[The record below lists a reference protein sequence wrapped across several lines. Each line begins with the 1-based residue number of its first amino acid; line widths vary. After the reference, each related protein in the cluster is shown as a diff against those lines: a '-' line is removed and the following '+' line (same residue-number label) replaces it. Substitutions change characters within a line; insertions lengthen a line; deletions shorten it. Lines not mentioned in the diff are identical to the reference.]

1 MPHRK
6 AVWMLQVYI
15 PYPLSALSS
24 FSNINSY
31 LFLVFFLSVYCI
43 DDHFEFFPFLMF
55 LCVHEF
61 VVCSFVFPFFPIFL
75 SSGFFPLA
83 TSADICILVSYLVF
97 NTNSTSFME
106 NHFVDGIVGM
116 QVPPMCQESV
126 VWIATS
132 KFVELKTKLASSIR
146 LHDTI
151 SFSLSS
157 LLIYFPCLLGSLQKL
172 LSFSYY
178 LVNAPCSILF
188 KKFVYA

>member
-1 MPHRK
+1 
-6 AVWMLQVYI
+6 
-15 PYPLSALSS
+15 
-24 FSNINSY
+24 
-31 LFLVFFLSVYCI
+31 
-43 DDHFEFFPFLMF
+43 
-55 LCVHEF
+55 
-61 VVCSFVFPFFPIFL
+61 
-75 SSGFFPLA
+75 
-83 TSADICILVSYLVF
+83 
-97 NTNSTSFME
+97 ME